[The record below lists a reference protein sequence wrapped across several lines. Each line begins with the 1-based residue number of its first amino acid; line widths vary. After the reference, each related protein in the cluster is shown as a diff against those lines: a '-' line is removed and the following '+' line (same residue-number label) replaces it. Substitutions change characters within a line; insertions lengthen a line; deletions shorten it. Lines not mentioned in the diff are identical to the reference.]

1 MITSSKFKVF
11 GVALTTLLL
20 LQLSPAISAESISW
34 KVINVK
40 DPVKPIE
47 LALTGLPVVSNP
59 FDPAQADLWATVVTP
74 NKTKYE
80 VPLFWYQEYRSTVN
94 GNTPWSTAVG
104 EPGWRLRFRSDAIG
118 IHEVTLR
125 GLMNGASVSA
135 PTYSVTT
142 EVKHSSQIQIAGRGF
157 QRDSAPFVPIAYNI
171 AWANRHEEK
180 VK

>member
-1 MITSSKFKVF
+1 MIN
-11 GVALTTLLL
+11 
-20 LQLSPAISAESISW
+20 Q
-34 KVINVK
+34 K

-74 NKTKYE
+74 NKTQYD
-80 VPLFWYQEYRSTVN
+80 VPLFWYQEYRATVN

-125 GLMNGASVSA
+125 GVINGSTVSA
-135 PTYSVTT
+135 PNYL
-142 EVKHSSQIQIAGRGF
+142 IAT
-157 QRDSAPFVPIAYNI
+157 
-171 AWANRHEEK
+171 
-180 VK
+180 